1 MKTPDRKTAHDILNQ
16 ASEMNPGK
24 WIEHSKNT
32 AYAAEKIARHIKGLD
47 REKAYT
53 AGLLHDIGRREGV
66 RNLHHII
73 CGYEYMMSLE
83 YDGTAKISM
92 THSFA
97 LKNLNTYLGEYDCT
111 DAELDFIR
119 TYIENVQYDDY
130 DLLIQ
135 LCDCL
140 ALADGLC
147 IIEQRLVDVAMRY
160 GFNELTIPKWKKIFE
175 IKTYF
180 EKIMGTSIYDVL
192 GIMPRQMK

>member
-47 REKAYT
+47 PEKAYT

-97 LKNLNTYLGEYDCT
+97 LKNLNTYLGEYDCN

-119 TYIENVQYDDY
+119 NYIENVQYDDY